1 VKWWPLQ
8 VTRAAVSNIKLQKS
22 LSVTVL
28 KELPLVSFLFS
39 FWLLVLR
46 KIPEDHQGR
55 KGQEKDI
62 GIMNAKI

>member
-1 VKWWPLQ
+1 
-8 VTRAAVSNIKLQKS
+8 
-22 LSVTVL
+22 VTVL